1 MTPENLLYSK
11 EHEWV
16 KVVESDLIVTIGITD
31 YAAENL
37 GDIVFIELPEAG
49 SNVDQFGK
57 LGEVESVKAV
67 SDIYSPISGE
77 VTILNQIAVDSP
89 ETINQDPFEQGWMV
103 KIKPINLSQEMDNLL
118 SSDSYDTFI
127 ESEAH

>member
-1 MTPENLLYSK
+1 MNPSDRKYSK
-11 EHEWV
+11 QHEWAKLDQDGTV
-16 KVVESDLIVTIGITD
+16 IAGIT
-31 YAAENL
+31 AFAQEQL
-37 GDIVFIELPEAG
+37 GDIVFIDLPSPG
-49 SNVDQFGK
+49 TTVKQFEK

-103 KIKPINLSQEMDNLL
+103 KIKPTNLSQEMDNLL
-118 SSDSYDTFI
+118 SSDSYDTFR

>member
-1 MTPENLLYSK
+1 MNPSDRKYSK
-11 EHEWV
+11 QHEWAKLDQDGTV
-16 KVVESDLIVTIGITD
+16 IAGIT
-31 YAAENL
+31 AFAQEQL
-37 GDIVFIELPEAG
+37 GDIVFIDLP
-49 SNVDQFGK
+49 SPWTTVKQFEK

-103 KIKPINLSQEMDNLL
+103 KIKPTNLSQEMDNLL

>member
-1 MTPENLLYSK
+1 MFIDLPSPGTT
-11 EHEWV
+11 V
-16 KVVESDLIVTIGITD
+16 K
-31 YAAENL
+31 
-37 GDIVFIELPEAG
+37 
-49 SNVDQFGK
+49 QFEK

-103 KIKPINLSQEMDNLL
+103 KIKPTNLSQEMDNLL

>member
-1 MTPENLLYSK
+1 MNPSDRKYSK
-11 EHEWV
+11 QHEWAKLDQDV
-16 KVVESDLIVTIGITD
+16 NVIAGIT
-31 YAAENL
+31 AFAQEQL
-37 GDIVFIELPEAG
+37 GDIVFIDLPSPG
-49 SNVDQFGK
+49 TTVKQFEK

-103 KIKPINLSQEMDNLL
+103 KIKPTNLSQEMDNLL

>member
-1 MTPENLLYSK
+1 MNPSDRRYSK
-11 EHEWV
+11 QHEWAKLDQDGTV
-16 KVVESDLIVTIGITD
+16 IAGIT
-31 YAAENL
+31 AFAQEQL
-37 GDIVFIELPEAG
+37 GDIVFLDLPSPG
-49 SNVDQFGK
+49 TTVKQFEK

-77 VTILNQIAVDSP
+77 VLTLNQIAVDGP
-89 ETINQDPFEQGWMV
+89 ETVNQDPFEEGWMV
-103 KIKPINLSQEMDNLL
+103 KIKPTNLSQEMENLL